1 MIQIHFLGYENKL
14 GAWIDLIQYAINLFW
29 TVGKFYQQIRV
40 NGSTLLQNGQR
51 WETFKKNIQEH
62 IFVLIKGL
70 DHQKEYSKSITRAI
84 SNEHVVNGHH
94 KTCSFHP
101 SWQVEYFQNICL
113 MGILILINLK
123 CFDKGLFT
131 SVPFNFGEWHLVM
144 HFVFNVHYMPAYVA
158 HENITLWIL
167 YSGNRMQVRFP
178 QATTVTIKQNFKKQ
192 ACTKKHTTRPSILL
206 NCRKTMVPMGKHFL
220 IDNRQKTNF

>member
-1 MIQIHFLGYENKL
+1 MSKIGQNSVKKIAIFAIILPWMVNYGPERSFLLMFSVKD
-14 GAWIDLIQYAINLFW
+14 DLVKVSWELDAR
-29 TVGKFYQQIRV
+29 KC
-40 NGSTLLQNGQR
+40 QNQHTPPYFDQLSER
-51 WETFKKNIQEH
+51 
-62 IFVLIKGL
+62 
-70 DHQKEYSKSITRAI
+70 HQPLWS
-84 SNEHVVNGHH
+84 
-94 KTCSFHP
+94 
-101 SWQVEYFQNICL
+101 
-113 MGILILINLK
+113 
-123 CFDKGLFT
+123 
-131 SVPFNFGEWHLVM
+131 
-144 HFVFNVHYMPAYVA
+144 HFVSNVHYMPAYVA